1 MFILIFR
8 DSLVILFLIDFLVSE
23 KQEINF
29 GVLTDVTFVILIDA
43 LLVRLAFVKLAE
55 LIWSYI
61 FILKSVA
68 VGLANPVLLEVN

>member
-1 MFILIFR
+1 
-8 DSLVILFLIDFLVSE
+8 VSE

-55 LIWSYI
+55 LIRSYI